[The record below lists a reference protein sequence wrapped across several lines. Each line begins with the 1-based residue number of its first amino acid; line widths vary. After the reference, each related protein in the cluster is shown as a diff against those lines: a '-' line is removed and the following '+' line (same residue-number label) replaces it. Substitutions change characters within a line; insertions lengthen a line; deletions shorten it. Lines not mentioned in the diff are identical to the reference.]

1 QDSVFSRASG
11 LGRFEMLG
19 SWRLLDD
26 YLPKLRAVTAADLQ
40 RVART
45 YFPLDRKNVSILL
58 PPEPAAPASR

>member
-1 QDSVFSRASG
+1 V

-26 YLPKLRAVTAADLQ
+26 YLPRLRAVTAADLQ

-45 YFPLDRKNVSILL
+45 YFPLDRKSVSILL
-58 PPEPAAPASR
+58 PAAPATPASK